1 MYFMISL
8 LYLRLARTLF
18 YAQNFCSWM
27 STRRALD
34 TDTQLTIQV
43 YFFCDAVH

>member
-8 LYLRLARTLF
+8 LYLRLARTLV
-18 YAQNFCSWM
+18 YAQNLCICM
-27 STRRALD
+27 STRRAID
-34 TDTQLTIQV
+34 EDTQLTIQV